1 MKKRLLALIIAVFM
15 TTSTAFAQT
24 PLESIESSDSQ
35 MLLMSV
41 TPRASDYLSYYA
53 IAFGARDNCRMVIT
67 MDVNAPHIMNRIGCM
82 TLVIEE
88 KINGTWYECDTLVSA
103 DYPEFITTN
112 SASYFHSIDY
122 YGTAGVQ
129 YRVTMTAYAR
139 DDTGYDT
146 GEVTSYVVTCRE

>member
-1 MKKRLLALIIAVFM
+1 MKKRLLALLIASLM
-15 TTSTAFAQT
+15 ITSTSMAADVNITNTSSSLMTWSTAT
-24 PLESIESSDSQ
+24 PYASSYLD
-35 MLLMSV
+35 
-41 TPRASDYLSYYA
+41 DYS

-67 MDVNAPHIMNRIGCM
+67 MDVNGVRTMDRIGCLM
-82 TLVIEE
+82 LVIEE
-88 KINGTWYECDTLVSA
+88 KINGTWQECDTLMSA
-103 DYPEFITTN
+103 DHPDFMATN
-112 SASYFHSIDY
+112 TVSYFHSIDY

>member
-15 TTSTAFAQT
+15 MTSTAFAQT
-24 PLESIESSDSQ
+24 PLDSVESSDTQ
-35 MLLMSV
+35 MLLTSV
-41 TPRASDYLSYYA
+41 TPHASDYLSYYA

-67 MDVNAPHIMNRIGCM
+67 MDVNGVHTMNRIGCLM
-82 TLVIEE
+82 LVIEE
-88 KINGTWYECDTLVSA
+88 KVNGTWQECDTLMSA
-103 DYPEFITTN
+103 DHPEFMLNNT
-112 SASYFHSIDY
+112 ASYLYSFDY